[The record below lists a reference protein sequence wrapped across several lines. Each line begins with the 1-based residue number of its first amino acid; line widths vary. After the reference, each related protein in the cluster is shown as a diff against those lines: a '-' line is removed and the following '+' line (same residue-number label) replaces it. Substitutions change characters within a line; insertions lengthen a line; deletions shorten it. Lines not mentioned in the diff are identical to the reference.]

1 MKQRYL
7 EGLLSKVLS
16 LLSFLGE
23 YFKIF
28 VPFVEKCYFDQEIKV
43 SDEVVMKMRERI
55 R

>member
-1 MKQRYL
+1 M
-7 EGLLSKVLS
+7 SKVLLS

-43 SDEVVMKMRERI
+43 SDGGDEDEGED
-55 R
+55 